1 MIGEKVAW
9 LFSQIKRIL
18 VQLLSRLGVNP
29 NLLTFL
35 GLPFNCGA
43 AIAFAYGRIRT
54 AGVIILL
61 AALFDWVDGEVARI
75 SGRVTKLG
83 SFFDSVIDRYSDMV
97 LLLGI
102 IIYFSK
108 QDQTG
113 YIVLTTV
120 VMMGAVLTSYTRAR
134 AENLIPHCRVGFM
147 LRPERIITLIIGC
160 LANHLLTALWILAV
174 MTQLAAV
181 QRIYYT
187 WKELL
192 KLPQARLT
200 LFNPFNLTIKG
211 KEMRW
216 LKQLI
221 TTR

>member
-192 KLPQARLT
+192 KLPQARA
-200 LFNPFNLTIKG
+200 N
-211 KEMRW
+211 
-216 LKQLI
+216 
-221 TTR
+221 

>member
-1 MIGEKVAW
+1 MIGKKVGW
-9 LFSQIKRIL
+9 PFFQIKSIMVR
-18 VQLLSRLGVNP
+18 LLSRLGVNP

-43 AIAFAYGRIRT
+43 AVAFAYGRIRT
-54 AGVIILL
+54 AGGIILL
-61 AALFDWVDGEVARI
+61 AGLFDWVDGEVARN
-75 SGRVTKLG
+75 SGRVTKFG

-108 QDQTG
+108 QDQIG
-113 YIVLTTV
+113 YIVLTAI
-120 VMMGAVLTSYTRAR
+120 VMIGAVLTSYTRAR
-134 AENLIPHCRVGFM
+134 AENLVPRCQVGFM
-147 LRPERIITLIIGC
+147 LRPERIVTLIIGC

-192 KLPQARLT
+192 RLPQPEA
-200 LFNPFNLTIKG
+200 N
-211 KEMRW
+211 
-216 LKQLI
+216 
-221 TTR
+221 

>member
-1 MIGEKVAW
+1 MIGEKVGW
-9 LFSQIKRIL
+9 LFSQIKRIP

-61 AALFDWVDGEVARI
+61 AALFDWIDGKVART
-75 SGRVTKLG
+75 SGRVTRFG

-97 LLLGI
+97 LFLGI

-108 QDQTG
+108 RDQIG
-113 YIVLTTV
+113 YIVLTAI

-134 AENLIPHCRVGFM
+134 AESLIPYCRVGFM
-147 LRPERIITLIIGC
+147 LRPERIVTLIIGC

-192 KLPQARLT
+192 KLPQARA
-200 LFNPFNLTIKG
+200 N
-211 KEMRW
+211 
-216 LKQLI
+216 
-221 TTR
+221 

>member
-1 MIGEKVAW
+1 MIGEKVGW
-9 LFSQIKRIL
+9 LFSQIKGIL
-18 VQLLSRLGVNP
+18 VQLLSRLGINP
-29 NLLTFL
+29 NVLTFL
-35 GLPFNCGA
+35 GLPINCGA

-54 AGVIILL
+54 AGLIILL

-75 SGRVTKLG
+75 SGRVTRFG
-83 SFFDSVIDRYSDMV
+83 SFFDSVIDRYSDMI

-108 QDQTG
+108 QNQTG
-113 YIVLTTV
+113 YIVLTAI
-120 VMMGAVLTSYTRAR
+120 VMMGALVTSYTRAR
-134 AENLIPHCRVGFM
+134 AENFIPRCRVGFM

-174 MTQLAAV
+174 MTQIAAV

-192 KLPQARLT
+192 KVPQT
-200 LFNPFNLTIKG
+200 KVN
-211 KEMRW
+211 
-216 LKQLI
+216 
-221 TTR
+221 

>member
-1 MIGEKVAW
+1 MIEEKVGW
-9 LFSQIKRIL
+9 LFLQIKRL
-18 VQLLSRLGVNP
+18 MVQLLSRLGVNP

-54 AGVIILL
+54 AGVIILF
-61 AALFDWVDGEVARI
+61 AALFDWVDGEVARN
-75 SGRVTKLG
+75 SGRVTRFG
-83 SFFDSVIDRYSDMV
+83 SFLDSVIDRYSDMI

-108 QDQTG
+108 KDQTG
-113 YIVLTTV
+113 YIVLTTI
-120 VMMGAVLTSYTRAR
+120 VMMGALLTSYTRAR
-134 AENLIPHCRVGFM
+134 AESLIPRCRVGFM

-192 KLPQARLT
+192 KLPQTKA
-200 LFNPFNLTIKG
+200 N
-211 KEMRW
+211 
-216 LKQLI
+216 
-221 TTR
+221 

>member
-1 MIGEKVAW
+1 MIGEKVGW
-9 LFSQIKRIL
+9 LFLQIKGIL
-18 VQLLSRLGVNP
+18 VQLLSRVGVNP
-29 NLLTFL
+29 NVLTFL

-75 SGRVTKLG
+75 SGRVTRFG

-108 QDQTG
+108 RDQTG
-113 YIVLTTV
+113 YIVLTAI
-120 VMMGAVLTSYTRAR
+120 VMMGALVTSYTRAR
-134 AENLIPHCRVGFM
+134 AESLIPRCRVGFM
-147 LRPERIITLIIGC
+147 LRPERIVTLIIGC

-192 KLPQARLT
+192 KVPQT
-200 LFNPFNLTIKG
+200 KTN
-211 KEMRW
+211 
-216 LKQLI
+216 
-221 TTR
+221 

>member
-1 MIGEKVAW
+1 MGKMGYSFLKTFFIRPLTMIGKKVGW
-9 LFSQIKRIL
+9 LFGQIKRIM
-18 VQLLSRLGVNP
+18 VWLLSRLGVNP

-43 AIAFAYGRIRT
+43 AVAFAYGRIRT

-61 AALFDWVDGEVARI
+61 AGLFDWLDGEVARI
-75 SGRVTKLG
+75 SGRVTKFG

-102 IIYFSK
+102 IVYFSK
-108 QDQTG
+108 QDQIG
-113 YIVLTTV
+113 YIVLTAI

-134 AENLIPHCRVGFM
+134 AENFVPRCRVGFM

-192 KLPQARLT
+192 KFPQTNA
-200 LFNPFNLTIKG
+200 N
-211 KEMRW
+211 
-216 LKQLI
+216 
-221 TTR
+221 